1 MRLTFLLAFCRSDE
15 GEHQPPPGVIPIRS
29 PIQPL
34 LMYFSMPQAIGIRFL
49 EKVNGEWKIV
59 FLSGV
64 DISSCEDEEDDDYDD
79 EDETKDLQ

>member
-1 MRLTFLLAFCRSDE
+1 
-15 GEHQPPPGVIPIRS
+15 
-29 PIQPL
+29 
-34 LMYFSMPQAIGIRFL
+34 MPQAIGIRFL